1 MSPLLDIKTLVL
13 LYVGVNIGQAVVLV
27 YLWSVQRNYPP
38 AKDWA
43 IGSLMFAIGLF
54 LFALRNQAPA
64 VLTEIVS
71 NLFLLPGLMLFN
83 FGIVKASGRKPSLV
97 LGLAFCTL
105 AIGALAWF
113 IFGSQNYPAAVL
125 TQNLVFLTFDDLT

>member
-1 MSPLLDIKTLVL
+1 MTPVLDIRTLVL
-13 LYVGVNIGQAVVLV
+13 IYVGINIGQSVVLV

-54 LFALRNQAPA
+54 LFALRNLAPV

-71 NLFLLPGLMLFN
+71 NVFLLPGLMIFN
-83 FGIVKASGRKPSLV
+83 FGIVKAAGRSIGSIVDQEEVSLHSH
-97 LGLAFCTL
+97 G
-105 AIGALAWF
+105 
-113 IFGSQNYPAAVL
+113 
-125 TQNLVFLTFDDLT
+125 